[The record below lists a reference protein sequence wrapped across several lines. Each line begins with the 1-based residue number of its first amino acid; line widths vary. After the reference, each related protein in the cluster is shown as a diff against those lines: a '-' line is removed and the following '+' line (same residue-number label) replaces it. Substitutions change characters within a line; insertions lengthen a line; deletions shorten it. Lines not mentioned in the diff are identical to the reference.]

1 MRLATRAL
9 PDNHWASEKLNLAM
23 NMFCEA
29 AKPATISQPGALAIP
44 SHLPSPLKE
53 TPLVAV
59 DALHSSTRLTGPY
72 VGQHLE
78 HLLKAA
84 PGGVVGVQ
92 WCMGGSLPG
101 SALNKIAADLKV
113 HASSKDVVRPL
124 GRKVE
129 RQDVILQGTGPP
141 AANDS

>member
-1 MRLATRAL
+1 
-9 PDNHWASEKLNLAM
+9 M

-59 DALHSSTRLTGPY
+59 DALHASTCLTGPC
-72 VGQHLE
+72 VNQHLE
-78 HLLKAA
+78 LLLIAA
-84 PGGVVGVQ
+84 LVSPGGVVGVQ

-101 SALNKIAADLKV
+101 SALNKVAADLKV
-113 HASSKDVVRPL
+113 HASSKNVVRPL

-129 RQDVILQGTGPP
+129 RKDVIFQGTGPP
-141 AANDS
+141 AAKSS